1 MRSMLTGLALLTVI
15 AGAAVPASAQGYYD
29 RLYRG
34 ASPDPSDARPDQMQ
48 RQEED
53 RAAPPVASRTMINPP
68 PTRPAGS
75 TMTVAAVTPGSPAA
89 TPPADASAAVVRVA

>member
-1 MRSMLTGLALLTVI
+1 MRCKLICLALLTVI

-34 ASPDPSDARPDQMQ
+34 ASPDPSDARPDQLQ

-53 RAAPPVASRTMINPP
+53 RAAR
-68 PTRPAGS
+68 
-75 TMTVAAVTPGSPAA
+75 AARRQSDDDQTTTNTPRGFNDDRGGCDPRQSGRDTACG
-89 TPPADASAAVVRVA
+89 R